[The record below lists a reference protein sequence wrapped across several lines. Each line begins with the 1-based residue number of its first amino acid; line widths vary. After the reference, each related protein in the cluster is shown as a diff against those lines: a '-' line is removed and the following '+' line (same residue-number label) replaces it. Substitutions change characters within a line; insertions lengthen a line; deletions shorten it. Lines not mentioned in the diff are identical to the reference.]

1 MSALSSLSPEKLYA
15 RLSAAFY
22 SVVRDRRLWIILI
35 AAVPASLLIYGT
47 FSIYQASAADSVV
60 EGLSYYSAADWAS
73 ACGRF
78 LTRYASSLTG
88 NLVTPV
94 LALMEGILFL
104 CLSAYC
110 IVRMW
115 DIQKPVWIV
124 LTCLLLLG
132 NPSIV
137 FLSFLPHIFA
147 IYCLAILLAILYV
160 FCITHFDRLLSVFIG
175 AAFLTC
181 SLGIYQSYIGVAA
194 AGAVG
199 SLLLAL
205 IDGRSFK
212 YIRRLFMRFFLSGFS
227 GGVLYLA
234 LMKIDLAVHQ
244 IDAADRVSNVSLSDV
259 LFSLPQQIFLAYKTF
274 FSYFLDSTLDRRLFY
289 VCLFA
294 LFFLIFLLWTQS
306 FLSKREYW
314 RCLCFIILILLF
326 PLTANVITIII
337 TFQAPSILTF
347 CSMNLIFP
355 LAFAIIQR
363 TKAGVWFSWTKLGCV
378 VLSVVIFWTYVITSN
393 ATATAYNLCYRYCY
407 FETSEMLSD
416 VYDLP
421 DYQDGD
427 RIILAGFRNNYDDL
441 RKALPKLFDYAV
453 SMPGTPVFW
462 EDMNGIMNSR
472 KGYLLNYFGIDAG
485 DVSYDEYTALVTS
498 EEFESMPL
506 WPSEGSVAKI
516 NGIVVVKISE
526 DPPVP

>member
-1 MSALSSLSPEKLYA
+1 
-15 RLSAAFY
+15 
-22 SVVRDRRLWIILI
+22 
-35 AAVPASLLIYGT
+35 
-47 FSIYQASAADSVV
+47 
-60 EGLSYYSAADWAS
+60 
-73 ACGRF
+73 
-78 LTRYASSLTG
+78 
-88 NLVTPV
+88 
-94 LALMEGILFL
+94 
-104 CLSAYC
+104 
-110 IVRMW
+110 
-115 DIQKPVWIV
+115 
-124 LTCLLLLG
+124 
-132 NPSIV
+132 
-137 FLSFLPHIFA
+137 
-147 IYCLAILLAILYV
+147 
-160 FCITHFDRLLSVFIG
+160 
-175 AAFLTC
+175 
-181 SLGIYQSYIGVAA
+181 
-194 AGAVG
+194 
-199 SLLLAL
+199 
-205 IDGRSFK
+205 
-212 YIRRLFMRFFLSGFS
+212 
-227 GGVLYLA
+227 
-234 LMKIDLAVHQ
+234 MKIDLAVHQ

-363 TKAGVWFSWTKLGCV
+363 TKAGGWFSWAKLGCAI
-378 VLSVVIFWTYVITSN
+378 LSAGIFWTYVISAN
-393 ATATAYNLCYRYCY
+393 ATAKVYDLCYRHCY

-416 VYDLP
+416 IYDLP
-421 DYQDGD
+421 DFQKGD
-427 RIILAGFRNNYDDL
+427 PIIFAGFIDYSDV
-441 RKALPKLFDYAV
+441 RKNLPKLFDY
-453 SMPGTPVFW
+453 SIELTENPVFW

>member
-47 FSIYQASAADSVV
+47 FSIYQASAADNVV
-60 EGLSYYSAADWAS
+60 EGLCYYTGVDWAS

-78 LTRYASSLTG
+78 LTRYASLLTG

-94 LALMEGILFL
+94 LALIEGILFL
-104 CLSAYC
+104 CFSTYC

-115 DIQKPVWIV
+115 DIKKPVWIV
-124 LTCLLLLG
+124 LTCLLLLA
-132 NPSIV
+132 NSSII
-137 FLSFLPHIFA
+137 FLAFLPYLFA
-147 IYCLAILLAILYV
+147 PFCLSITLAVLYA
-160 FCITHFDRLLSVFIG
+160 FCITYFDNFLSAILGAVFL
-175 AAFLTC
+175 AC

-194 AGAVG
+194 ACAVG
-199 SLLLAL
+199 SLILAL
-205 IDGRSFK
+205 IDGQSFK
-212 YIRRLFMRFFLSGFS
+212 YIRRLFIRFFLSGFC
-227 GGVLYLA
+227 GGLLYLI

-244 IDAADRVSNVSLSDV
+244 IDAADRVSNVSLSDI
-259 LFSLPQQIFLAYKTF
+259 LLSLPEQVLVAYKTF
-274 FSYFLDSTLDRRLFY
+274 FAYFWDFTLNRSFFYLILF
-289 VCLFA
+289 VL
-294 LFFLIFLLWTQS
+294 LFLIFLFWTRS
-306 FLSKREYW
+306 FLREKNYL
-314 RCLCFIILILLF
+314 RYFCCIVLIFIF
-326 PLTANVITIII
+326 PIAANIITLVI
-337 TFQAPSILTF
+337 TFQTPSILTF
-347 CSMNLIFP
+347 CSASLIFP
-355 LAFAIIQR
+355 LVFSIIQR
-363 TKAGVWFSWTKLGCV
+363 TKAGAWFSWTKLGCV
-378 VLSVVIFWTYVITSN
+378 ILSIIIFWTYVITSN
-393 ATATAYNLCYRYCY
+393 ATAVTYNLCYRHCY
-407 FETSEMLSD
+407 FETAEMLSD
-416 VYDLP
+416 IYDLP
-421 DYQDGD
+421 DYQESDP
-427 RIILAGFRNNYDDL
+427 IIFAGFIDYSDV
-441 RKALPKLFDYAV
+441 RKNLPKLFDY
-453 SMPGTPVFW
+453 SIELTENPVFW